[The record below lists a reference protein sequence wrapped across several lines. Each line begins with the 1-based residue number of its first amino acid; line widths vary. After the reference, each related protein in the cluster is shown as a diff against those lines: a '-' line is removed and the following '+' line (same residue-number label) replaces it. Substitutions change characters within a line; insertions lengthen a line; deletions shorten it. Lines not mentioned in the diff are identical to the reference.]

1 MLAAAAPLSPGST
14 RSVAGVASPL
24 IKSPTSKHPSS
35 PNFGARA
42 LAAARRGLPRLHLP
56 KWAAIGSTSKDAAH
70 HAAAIP
76 SPPDS
81 DASDSEHEHTGTRKP
96 SRNAKSAE
104 FEPAKALQSLHTDF
118 DWQSPSSSSA
128 APDASAER
136 GVVIRTS
143 APKPAIAPP
152 SPTPSSCPSSPELAA
167 TRPTRRVQFATS
179 PPTVHLVD
187 PCFDRTHDDPETHH
201 RRGQRAMRL
210 TFRDLAELLALRS
223 VLRAQHARAHAPG
236 HPMPATGICDHSV
249 CGCGAVVKD
258 ADAVPMMARA
268 VPSLLEME
276 VGV

>member
-1 MLAAAAPLSPGST
+1 MLAAAAPPSPAGTT
-14 RSVAGVASPL
+14 RSAGVASPL
-24 IKSPTSKHPSS
+24 IRSPTSKHASS
-35 PNFGARA
+35 PNLGARA
-42 LAAARRGLPRLHLP
+42 LAAARRGLPRLLLP
-56 KWAAIGSTSKDAAH
+56 KWAAIGSTSKDAH
-70 HAAAIP
+70 HGAPTIP

-81 DASDSEHEHTGTRKP
+81 DASDSEPESGTRSK
-96 SRNAKSAE
+96 SRSTKSTE

-118 DWQSPSSSSA
+118 DWQSPSSSSS

-152 SPTPSSCPSSPELAA
+152 SPTPSSCPSSPDLVA

-187 PCFDRTHDDPETHH
+187 PCFDRTHDDPDTHH

-223 VLRAQHARAHAPG
+223 VVRAQHARAHAPG

-249 CGCGAVVKD
+249 CGCGLVVKD
-258 ADAVPMMARA
+258 VDVPVAVARA

-276 VGV
+276 VGA

>member
-1 MLAAAAPLSPGST
+1 MLAAAAPPSPGST
-14 RSVAGVASPL
+14 RSNSAASPL
-24 IKSPTSKHPSS
+24 IKSPTIKHASS
-35 PNFGARA
+35 PNLGARA

-56 KWAAIGSTSKDAAH
+56 KWAAIGSTSKDAH
-70 HAAAIP
+70 HGAPIP

-81 DASDSEHEHTGTRKP
+81 DASDSEPEQHGGTRSK
-96 SRNAKSAE
+96 SRTAKHAE

-118 DWQSPSSSSA
+118 DWQSPSSSST

-143 APKPAIAPP
+143 AAKPAIAPP
-152 SPTPSSCPSSPELAA
+152 SPTPSSCPSSPDLAA
-167 TRPTRRVQFATS
+167 TRPTRRVQFAPS
-179 PPTVHLVD
+179 PPTVHFVD
-187 PCFDRTHDDPETHH
+187 PCFDRTRDDPNTHH

-258 ADAVPMMARA
+258 VDVPAAVARA

-276 VGV
+276 VGA

>member
-1 MLAAAAPLSPGST
+1 MLAAAAPPSPST
-14 RSVAGVASPL
+14 TRPASVASPL
-24 IKSPTSKHPSS
+24 IKSPTSKPASS
-35 PNFGARA
+35 PNLGARA

-56 KWAAIGSTSKDAAH
+56 KWAAIGSTSKDAH
-70 HAAAIP
+70 HAATIP

-81 DASDSEHEHTGTRKP
+81 DASDSEPEHGTRTSP
-96 SRNAKSAE
+96 RHAKTAAE
-104 FEPAKALQSLHTDF
+104 FEPATALQSLHTDF
-118 DWQSPSSSSA
+118 DWQSPSTSPS
-128 APDASAER
+128 APDATAER

-152 SPTPSSCPSSPELAA
+152 SPTPSSCPSSPDLAA
-167 TRPTRRVQFATS
+167 TAATRRVRFATA

-236 HPMPATGICDHSV
+236 HPMPATGMCDHSV

-258 ADAVPMMARA
+258 VDAVPVPVARA
-268 VPSLLEME
+268 VPSLLEIE
-276 VGV
+276 VGA